1 MKVAAKD
8 INAVLENVLLFTNKK
23 AVGVQE
29 VFFSVTG
36 ESLSAY
42 SCDDYISLTDSLK
55 AEEGEAQGREF
66 ALSVEETERLLEW
79 VKKDKKVVHK
89 NDIRIR
95 FYNTYIKVDSEGD
108 MEKFTFVKEPA
119 YDRWDLIFQLLDD
132 DQELVPF
139 SDFAVRPERLVR
151 MGQIKA
157 EKEAPIHLRGFDING
172 HLLVQFKKGK
182 TVVGAIRPVDTS
194 LVSEEFLWPN
204 TEASA
209 S

>member
-1 MKVAAKD
+1 VKIEAKEL
-8 INAVLENVLLFTNKK
+8 NKLLENVLLFTNKK
-23 AVGVQE
+23 AVGLQE
-29 VFFSVTG
+29 VFFAPVGDT
-36 ESLSAY
+36 LSAY
-42 SCDDYISLTDSLK
+42 SCDDYISLGDSVKVLETDPK
-55 AEEGEAQGREF
+55 AREF
-66 ALSVEETERLLEW
+66 VLSIEDAESLLAW

-89 NDIRIR
+89 NDIQIR
-95 FYNTYIKVDSEGD
+95 FYNTYLKVDSEGD

-119 YDRWDLIFQLLDD
+119 FERWDLVFQLLDE
-132 DQELVPF
+132 DQVLVPF

-194 LVSEEFLWPN
+194 YVSEEFLWPN
-204 TEASA
+204 TEA
-209 S
+209 